1 MKEDYPA
8 YHKKLRKLAAELSR
22 DLRGP
27 MSAFAQLNGATT
39 APGALDAK
47 TKQLLALGIAIST
60 QCRGCI
66 AYHVHDAIRAGASRD
81 EIIETMGVSILMGG
95 GPAVIQACE
104 AMEAMD
110 QFTSAEKPVHSP

>member
-1 MKEDYPA
+1 MKEDYPQ
-8 YHKKLRKLAAELSR
+8 YYERLRKLTARLSR

-39 APGALDAK
+39 TPGALDAK
-47 TKQLLALGIAIST
+47 TKQLLALAIAIST
-60 QCRGCI
+60 QCPGCI

-81 EIIETMGVSILMGG
+81 EILETMGVCLLMGG

-104 AMEAMD
+104 ALEAMD
-110 QFTSAEKPVHSP
+110 QFASVAKPGHSS

>member
-1 MKEDYPA
+1 MKDDYPR
-8 YHKKLRKLAAELSR
+8 YYEKLRQLAARLAR

-27 MSAFAQLNGATT
+27 MSAFARLNGATT

-60 QCRGCI
+60 QCQGCI
-66 AYHVHDAIRAGASRD
+66 AYHVHDAMRAGASRD
-81 EIIETMGVSILMGG
+81 EILETMGVCILMGG

-104 AMEAMD
+104 ALEAMD
-110 QFTSAEKPVHSP
+110 QFAAAGKGGKSA